1 VNVFGWVR
9 RARGSV
15 RLRVTLLAAGA
26 FAIVLVVASLLLVR
40 ALERALEGDVRTAS
54 EVVLRRQAELVLSG
68 GIPAGAQRV
77 AAVSGEAFKLP
88 VSGTD
93 VQAPGGVVL
102 FVGDPASLPSGL
114 PDVEDLPQ
122 AGGDVTFVAGDLPV
136 ANPETLGIEG
146 PIDDYAVTSLHVGDG
161 LTLATAASL
170 EEVRDTIATTRTMFW
185 AVGPVL
191 VALVAGLAWVL
202 AGRALRPVHA
212 VTSRVAEIGSH
223 SLHERVPVP
232 ASADE
237 IAELAT
243 TMNDMLGRLEAAS
256 ASSRR
261 LVSDASHE
269 LRTPVTV
276 MRTELEV
283 AGRDPSTNWDETSS
297 VLLGELDRLQ
307 GMIDDLL
314 LLARGDERFFA
325 RDEVDVGDLV
335 HEVAARR
342 RRVPVAVDVAD
353 EPALTTG
360 DAGALRR
367 ALDHL
372 VANAARH
379 AASKVALAV
388 ELTDGEVRVHVDD
401 DGRGIPEADRERV
414 VRRFV
419 RSDEGR
425 ARDNGGA
432 GLGLAVSSDVAA
444 AHGGRLAI
452 DDSPLGGARVSV
464 ILPREHT
471 EP

>member
-1 VNVFGWVR
+1 MSPTRWLR

-26 FAIVLVVASLLLVR
+26 FALVLVAAAVVLVR
-40 ALERALEGDVRTAS
+40 VLETALEDDVRAAS
-54 EVVLRRQAELVLSG
+54 EAVLQRQATMLVDRGL
-68 GIPAGAQRV
+68 PAGAETVRGGN
-77 AAVSGEAFKLP
+77 GEVIRLP
-88 VSGTD
+88 APGLPAPGTGPVVIFARNPDALTD
-93 VQAPGGVVL
+93 VLA
-102 FVGDPASLPSGL
+102 
-114 PDVEDLPQ
+114 
-122 AGGDVTFVAGDLPV
+122 AGSEQEPRTDVTFIAGDVPV
-136 ANPETLGIEG
+136 TDTETLGIQG
-146 PIDDYAVTSLHVGDG
+146 SIDDYVVSSLRVGGG
-161 LTLATAASL
+161 LVLATAASL
-170 EEVRDTIATTRTMFW
+170 EEVRDTIATTRTLFW
-185 AVGPVL
+185 FVGPIL
-191 VALVAGLAWVL
+191 VALVAGLSWLL

-243 TMNDMLGRLEAAS
+243 TMNQMLGRLDAAS
-256 ASSRR
+256 ATNRR

-283 AGRDPSTNWDETSS
+283 ARRDPNTDWDATGD

-307 GMIDDLL
+307 GTIDDLL
-314 LLARGDERFFA
+314 LLARGDERALA
-325 RDEVDVGDLV
+325 RGEVDVNDIV
-335 HEVAARR
+335 HQVASRR
-342 RRVPVAVDVAD
+342 RPVVVQVVASGA
-353 EPALTTG
+353 PASTVG
-360 DAGALRR
+360 DADALRR

-379 AASKVALAV
+379 ARTRVVLGVDV
-388 ELTDGEVRVHVDD
+388 EDREVGVHVDD
-401 DGRGIPEADRERV
+401 DGSGIPAGQRERV

-432 GLGLAVSSDVAA
+432 GLGLAVASDVAA
-444 AHGGRLAI
+444 AHGGRLVI
-452 DDSPLGGARVSV
+452 DDSPFGGARVSLV
-464 ILPREHT
+464 LPHVARS
-471 EP
+471 

>member
-1 VNVFGWVR
+1 MNAGRWLR

-26 FAIVLVVASLLLVR
+26 FAVVLAGAAFALVR
-40 ALERALEGDVRTAS
+40 ALEGALEDDVRATS
-54 EVVLRRQAELVLSG
+54 EAVLQRQATMLVDRGL
-68 GIPAGAQRV
+68 PAGAETVRG
-77 AAVSGEAFKLP
+77 ANGEVIRLP
-88 VSGTD
+88 APGVPASGTGPVVIFARNPD
-93 VQAPGGVVL
+93 ALTDLIAPGTEQE
-102 FVGDPASLPSGL
+102 ART
-114 PDVEDLPQ
+114 
-122 AGGDVTFVAGDLPV
+122 DVTFIAGDVPV
-136 ANPETLGIEG
+136 TDAATLGIQG
-146 PIDDYAVTSLHVGDG
+146 SVDDYLVSSLRVGGG

-170 EEVRDTIATTRTMFW
+170 AEVRDTIATTQTLFW
-185 AVGPVL
+185 VIGPIL
-191 VALVAGLAWVL
+191 VALVAGLAWLL

-256 ASSRR
+256 VANRR

-283 AGRDPSTNWDETSS
+283 ARRDPKTDWDTTGT

-307 GMIDDLL
+307 GMVDDLL
-314 LLARGDERFFA
+314 LLARGDERSFV
-325 RDEVDVGDLV
+325 REPVDVDAVVLEIV
-335 HEVAARR
+335 SRR
-342 RRVPVAVDVAD
+342 RPVPVEVVHLVDG
-353 EPALTTG
+353 PASTAG
-360 DAGALRR
+360 DAEALGR

-379 AASKVALAV
+379 ARTKVV
-388 ELTDGEVRVHVDD
+388 VGIELHDGEVRVNVDD
-401 DGRGIPEADRERV
+401 DGGGIPAGQRDAV

-419 RSDEGR
+419 RSDEAR

-432 GLGLAVSSDVAA
+432 GLGLAVASDVAA
-444 AHGGRLAI
+444 AHDGRLAI
-452 DDSPLGGARVSV
+452 DDSPLGGARVSL
-464 ILPREHT
+464 ILPRV
-471 EP
+471 P